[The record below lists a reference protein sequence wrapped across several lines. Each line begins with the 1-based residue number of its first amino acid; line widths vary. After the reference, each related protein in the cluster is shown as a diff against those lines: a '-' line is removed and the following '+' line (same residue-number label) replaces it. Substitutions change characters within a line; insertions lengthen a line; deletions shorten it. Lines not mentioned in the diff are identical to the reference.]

1 MSKKSFLINCFTV
14 LNAEGQSRCL
24 INECLDESKNELLNH
39 SSTMNDD
46 GWMKERKNEF
56 VAFNVNGITKEVKSD
71 CIREF
76 KASVGEVGLK
86 ESLANQIF
94 C

>member
-1 MSKKSFLINCFTV
+1 M
-14 LNAEGQSRCL
+14 
-24 INECLDESKNELLNH
+24 DEV
-39 SSTMNDD
+39 
-46 GWMKERKNEF
+46 KNEF
-56 VAFNVNGITKEVKSD
+56 VAFNVNGITKDVKSD

-76 KASVGEVGLK
+76 KGSVGEVGLK